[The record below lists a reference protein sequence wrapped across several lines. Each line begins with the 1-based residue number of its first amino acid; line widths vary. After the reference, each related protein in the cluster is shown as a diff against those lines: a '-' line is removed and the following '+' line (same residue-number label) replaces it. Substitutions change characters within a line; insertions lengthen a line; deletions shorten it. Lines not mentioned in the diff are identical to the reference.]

1 MEASVWAA
9 IIAVA
14 GAALSFYLTKY
25 YERKMEWQR
34 EKINHYKKFLSALS
48 DLANNKGDKEV
59 LEKMADASNDLAIIA
74 PQLVISIW
82 MKLCNELS
90 NPNYSLDRQ
99 DALLKELVLAIRQDI
114 NLPNKDDPHTF
125 SFRLITGGKSN
136 K

>member
-34 EKINHYKKFLSALS
+34 EKINHYKTFLSALS
-48 DLANNKGDKEV
+48 DLANNKGDKKV
-59 LEKMADASNDLAIIA
+59 LEKMAHASNDLAIIA
-74 PQLVISIW
+74 PQTVISVW
-82 MKLCNELS
+82 MELNNELS
-90 NPNYSLDRQ
+90 NENFSIDRQ
-99 DALLKELVLAIRQDI
+99 DALLRELVLAIRQDI
-114 NLPNKDDPHTF
+114 NLPNKDDPNTF
-125 SFRLITGGKSN
+125 SFTLLTGSKSN